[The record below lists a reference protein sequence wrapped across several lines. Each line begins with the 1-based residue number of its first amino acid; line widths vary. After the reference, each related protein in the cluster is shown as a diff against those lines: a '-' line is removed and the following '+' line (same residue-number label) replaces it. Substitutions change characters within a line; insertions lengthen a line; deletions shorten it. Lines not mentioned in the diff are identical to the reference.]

1 MPERIQFTTSDD
13 VDIVGHWVSTPTT
26 IGGAILLHAM
36 PATKESW
43 GAFQMILAKRGIA
56 SLAIDLR
63 GHGESIHA
71 SGRSPLDSRAFS
83 DEEHLSSMEDVR
95 GAYEWIRRRGIDR
108 EQIIVTGASI
118 GANLALR
125 FLTEYPTLPGAVLLS
140 PGLNYHGVRTDD
152 IVRYVAPHQSVWMTA
167 SAGDDDESAN
177 AANTRMDQ
185 LEVDVKVYHRLKLAG
200 HAMKMIDGD
209 AALMGEIANWCRDTI
224 QNFDI

>member
-1 MPERIQFTTSDD
+1 MPERIQFTTDDD
-13 VDIVGHWVSTPTT
+13 VDIVGNWVATPTT
-26 IGGAILLHAM
+26 VGGAILLHAF
-36 PATKESW
+36 PNTKESW
-43 GAFQMILAKRGIA
+43 GAFQIILAKRGIA

-71 SGRSPLDSRAFS
+71 KDHPPLDARTFS
-83 DEEHLSSMEDVR
+83 DEENLSSMEDVR

-108 EQIIVTGASI
+108 EQIVLIGASI

-125 FLTEYPTLPGAVLLS
+125 FLTEYPTVTGAALLS

-152 IVRYVAPHQSVWMTA
+152 IARYVAPHQSVWMAA
-167 SAGDDDESAN
+167 SAGDDDESA
-177 AANTRMDQ
+177 AAASVLMDE
-185 LEVDVKVYHRLKLAG
+185 LEVDVKLYHRLKSAG